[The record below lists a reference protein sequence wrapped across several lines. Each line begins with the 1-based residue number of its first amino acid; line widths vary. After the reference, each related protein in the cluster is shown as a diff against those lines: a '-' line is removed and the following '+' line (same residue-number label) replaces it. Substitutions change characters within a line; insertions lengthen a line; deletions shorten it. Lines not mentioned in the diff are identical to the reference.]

1 METKTKMLAV
11 VAVIIMVAAGGIY
24 LLDGGETDADITIAC
39 GTKNYYEPFWIAD
52 HYGYFEEQGVSVKML
67 YVDGGGSATTALMA
81 GRADITLVG
90 ADPAVRFIDQTH
102 GGMII
107 GSISVNKSSTAY
119 DFAAL
124 TKYGVDLDDPV
135 GTLLNTDGTVRV
147 HTGIDTTTGY
157 FGGFRGYLYSAW
169 QDGKL
174 TEDQYN
180 LLRSVKTSDK
190 DGGIV
195 HIQFDSQVTALLQ
208 DQVQMLCSGNALNI
222 AKERGGDDVTILSSP
237 YEDPVGACVI
247 IASEE
252 VLEEKQDRVLNVMK
266 AFDKACADIENPE
279 TKKGVSEYCAEFYN
293 VSGWTVDSQE
303 TFFNS
308 QYWDI
313 CMMKDVEDFLKRKA
327 ALLDYNDFDPIGR
340 IDYSFLKAMYGDEPY
355 TYDPATGTLI

>member
-1 METKTKMLAV
+1 M
-11 VAVIIMVAAGGIY
+11 
-24 LLDGGETDADITIAC
+24 
-39 GTKNYYEPFWIAD
+39 
-52 HYGYFEEQGVSVKML
+52 
-67 YVDGGGSATTALMA
+67 
-81 GRADITLVG
+81 
-90 ADPAVRFIDQTH
+90 
-102 GGMII
+102 
-107 GSISVNKSSTAY
+107 
-119 DFAAL
+119 
-124 TKYGVDLDDPV
+124 
-135 GTLLNTDGTVRV
+135 LNTDGTIRV

-208 DQVQMLCSGNALNI
+208 DKVQMLCSGNTLNV

-247 IASEE
+247 IASGE
-252 VLEEKQDRVLNVMK
+252 VLEEKQDKVLKVMK

-279 TKKGVSEYCAEFYN
+279 TKESVSEYCAEFYN
-293 VSGWTVDSQE
+293 VSGWTADSQE

-313 CMMKDVEDFLKRKA
+313 CMMKDVEDFLIRKA
-327 ALLDYNDFDPIGR
+327 ALLDYNDFDPTGR
-340 IDYSFLKAMYGDEPY
+340 IDYSFLEAMYGDDPY

>member
-208 DQVQMLCSGNALNI
+208 DQVQMLCSGNALN
-222 AKERGGDDVTILSSP
+222 
-237 YEDPVGACVI
+237 
-247 IASEE
+247 
-252 VLEEKQDRVLNVMK
+252 
-266 AFDKACADIENPE
+266 
-279 TKKGVSEYCAEFYN
+279 
-293 VSGWTVDSQE
+293 
-303 TFFNS
+303 
-308 QYWDI
+308 
-313 CMMKDVEDFLKRKA
+313 
-327 ALLDYNDFDPIGR
+327 
-340 IDYSFLKAMYGDEPY
+340 
-355 TYDPATGTLI
+355 